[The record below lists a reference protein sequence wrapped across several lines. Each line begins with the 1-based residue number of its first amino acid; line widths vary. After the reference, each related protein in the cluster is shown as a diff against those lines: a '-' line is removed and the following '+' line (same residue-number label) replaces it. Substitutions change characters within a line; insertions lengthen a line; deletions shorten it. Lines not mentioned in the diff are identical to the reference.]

1 MIARK
6 NKAIKLRQ
14 VDDLYFIA
22 IIPRE
27 PLKSRVT
34 EIKMDLQAKFNTKAA
49 LKSPP
54 HITMHMP
61 FRWKLKKIDLITT
74 TLEQLAVQTKAFYIE
89 LKDFAAFPPRVIYLS
104 VAENNALNNLKSGV
118 SQLSLQKWK
127 LFDRVDSRPF
137 HPHMTVAFRDL
148 TKVNF
153 EKAWELF
160 KTRAFEEQVLA
171 DKITLLK
178 HNGKFWEEF
187 MEFSFQDK

>member
-22 IIPRE
+22 INPRE

-74 TLEQLAVQTKAFYIE
+74 TLEQLAVRTKAFYIE

-160 KTRAFEEQVLA
+160 KTRAFEEQFLA

>member
-1 MIARK
+1 M
-6 NKAIKLRQ
+6 IKLRQ
-14 VDDLYFIA
+14 ADDLYFVA

-34 EIKMDLQAKFNTKAA
+34 EIKTDLQAKFNTKAA

-61 FRWKLKKIDLITT
+61 FRWKLKKMDLIVT
-74 TLEQLAVQTKAFYIE
+74 TLAQLAAQTKAFSVE
-89 LKDFAAFPPRVIYLS
+89 LKDFAAFPPRVIYLN
-104 VAENNALNNLKSGV
+104 VAENTALNNLKSGV

-160 KTRAFEEQVLA
+160 KNRTFEEQFLA
-171 DKITLLK
+171 DKMTLLK

-187 MEFSFQDK
+187 MEFSFQHK